1 MSGLIICYPDNLLS
15 GLIICYPVVPLTSS
29 PGSDQSRSGIAEIA
43 KKTQAGKYCFLIFE
57 VKTADIL
64 NI

>member
-1 MSGLIICYPDNLLS
+1 MSGLIICYLDNLLS

-43 KKTQAGKYCFLIFE
+43 KKTQAGKYCFLFFE
-57 VKTADIL
+57 EKNADIL